1 MPNTNNIYSQTQK
14 KYMNSEK
21 KISALWNKFICF
33 LLGHTHTFICERCG
47 KVVNE
52 EDNDNCLKRFR
63 FYLYGH
69 NREYKGSL
77 RIKSG
82 TKKYELDLKTDELRL
97 LEFEAVEN
105 EESIE
110 RKAVYKPTCV
120 YIDAINDDNA
130 IRKANNYLF
139 GVKRSAR
146 ITEVTK

>member
-1 MPNTNNIYSQTQK
+1 
-14 KYMNSEK
+14 MNSEK
-21 KISALWNKFICF
+21 KISALWNKFLCF

-52 EDNDNCLKRFR
+52 ENNYNCLKRFR

-82 TKKYELDLKTDELRL
+82 TQKYELDMKTDELRL
-97 LEFEAVEN
+97 LEFEVVEN
-105 EESIE
+105 NGITE
-110 RKAVYKPTCV
+110 RVARYKPTCV
-120 YIDAINDDNA
+120 YIDAVNDTNA

-146 ITEVTK
+146 ITEVKK

>member
-1 MPNTNNIYSQTQK
+1 
-14 KYMNSEK
+14 MNSEK

-63 FYLYGH
+63 FRLYRN
-69 NREYKGSL
+69 NREFKGSL
-77 RIKSG
+77 QLKTG
-82 TKKYELDLKTDELRL
+82 MTKYELDLKTNELRV
-97 LEFEAVEN
+97 LEFEVVEN
-105 EESIE
+105 NGITE
-110 RKAVYKPTCV
+110 RVARYKPTCV
-120 YIDAINDDNA
+120 YIDAINDANA

-146 ITEVTK
+146 ITEVKK

>member
-1 MPNTNNIYSQTQK
+1 
-14 KYMNSEK
+14 MNSEK
-21 KISALWNKFICF
+21 KISALWNKFLCF

-52 EDNDNCLKRFR
+52 ENNYNCLKRFR

-82 TKKYELDLKTDELRL
+82 TQKYELDMKTDELRL
-97 LEFEAVEN
+97 LEFEEVEN
-105 EESIE
+105 NGITE
-110 RKAVYKPTCV
+110 RVARYKPTCV
-120 YIDAINDDNA
+120 YIDAINDANA

-146 ITEVTK
+146 ITEVKK

>member
-1 MPNTNNIYSQTQK
+1 
-14 KYMNSEK
+14 MNSEK
-21 KISALWNKFICF
+21 KISALWNKFLCF

-52 EDNDNCLKRFR
+52 EENDNCLKRFR

-82 TKKYELDLKTDELRL
+82 TQKYELDMKTDELRL
-97 LEFEAVEN
+97 LEFETVEN
-105 EESIE
+105 EESTE
-110 RKAVYKPTCV
+110 RKAEYKPTCV
-120 YIDAINDDNA
+120 YIDAINDANA

-146 ITEVTK
+146 ITEVKK

>member
-1 MPNTNNIYSQTQK
+1 
-14 KYMNSEK
+14 MNSEK
-21 KISALWNKFICF
+21 KISALWNKFLCF

-82 TKKYELDLKTDELRL
+82 TQKYELDMKTDELRL
-97 LEFEAVEN
+97 LEFEEVEN
-105 EESIE
+105 NGITE
-110 RKAVYKPTCV
+110 RVARYKPTCV
-120 YIDAINDDNA
+120 YIDAINDANA

-146 ITEVTK
+146 ITEVKK

>member
-1 MPNTNNIYSQTQK
+1 
-14 KYMNSEK
+14 MNSEK
-21 KISALWNKFICF
+21 KISALWNKFLCF

-63 FYLYGH
+63 FYLYRH

-82 TKKYELDLKTDELRL
+82 TQKYELDMKTDELRL
-97 LEFEAVEN
+97 LEFEEVEN
-105 EESIE
+105 NGITE
-110 RKAVYKPTCV
+110 RVARYKPTCV
-120 YIDAINDDNA
+120 YIDAINDANA

-146 ITEVTK
+146 ITEVKK

>member
-1 MPNTNNIYSQTQK
+1 
-14 KYMNSEK
+14 MNSGK
-21 KISALWNKFICF
+21 KISALWNKLLCFI
-33 LLGHTHTFICERCG
+33 LGHTNTVICERCG
-47 KVVNE
+47 KLVNE
-52 EDNDNCLKRFR
+52 EDNDNCWKRFR

-97 LEFEAVEN
+97 LEFETVEN
-105 EESIE
+105 EESTE

-120 YIDAINDDNA
+120 YIDAINDANA

-146 ITEVTK
+146 ITEVKK

>member
-1 MPNTNNIYSQTQK
+1 
-14 KYMNSEK
+14 MNSEK
-21 KISALWNKFICF
+21 KISALWNKFLCF
-33 LLGHTHTFICERCG
+33 LIGHTHTFICERCG

-82 TKKYELDLKTDELRL
+82 TKKYELDMKTDELRL
-97 LEFEAVEN
+97 LEFEEVEN
-105 EESIE
+105 NGITE
-110 RKAVYKPTCV
+110 RVASYKPTCV
-120 YIDAINDDNA
+120 YIDAINDANA

-146 ITEVTK
+146 ITEVKK

>member
-1 MPNTNNIYSQTQK
+1 
-14 KYMNSEK
+14 MNSEK
-21 KISALWNKFICF
+21 KISALWNKFLCF
-33 LLGHTHTFICERCG
+33 LIGHTHTFICERCG

-52 EDNDNCLKRFR
+52 ENNYNCLKRFR

-82 TKKYELDLKTDELRL
+82 TQKYELDMKTDELRL
-97 LEFEAVEN
+97 LEFEMIEN
-105 EESIE
+105 DGITE

-120 YIDAINDDNA
+120 YIDAINDANA

-146 ITEVTK
+146 ITEVKK

>member
-1 MPNTNNIYSQTQK
+1 
-14 KYMNSEK
+14 MNSEK

-82 TKKYELDLKTDELRL
+82 TQKYELDMKTDELRL
-97 LEFEAVEN
+97 LEFETMEN
-105 EESIE
+105 NGNTE
-110 RKAVYKPTCV
+110 RVAKYKPTCV
-120 YIDAINDDNA
+120 YIDAINDANA

-146 ITEVTK
+146 ITEVKK